1 MSEPSIFTKI
11 INGEIPCHKVYE
23 DDKTLAFL
31 TINPSHTGHTLVIS
45 KAQVDHIWDLEQQ
58 DYQAVMATTQKV
70 AQRIREVFQPKRVG
84 VHIAGTEV
92 PHAHVHVFP
101 FNSEAEFWNKPSNAD
116 PDHAALAEIAKKL
129 AF

>member
-1 MSEPSIFTKI
+1 
-11 INGEIPCHKVYE
+11 
-23 DDKTLAFL
+23 
-31 TINPSHTGHTLVIS
+31 
-45 KAQVDHIWDLEQQ
+45 
-58 DYQAVMATTQKV
+58 MATTQKV

-101 FNSEAEFWNKPSNAD
+101 FNTESEFWNKPSNAD